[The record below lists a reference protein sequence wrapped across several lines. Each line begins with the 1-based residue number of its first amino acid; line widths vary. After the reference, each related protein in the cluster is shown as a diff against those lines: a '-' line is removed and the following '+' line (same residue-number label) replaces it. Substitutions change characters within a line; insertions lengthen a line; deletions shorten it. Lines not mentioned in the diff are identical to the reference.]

1 VAEGSYALAAAEL
14 EIHPNVTG
22 DFVQPGVGARLR
34 YEAGAGDLD
43 WQRAELSLSA
53 RRYFGPFQLSMHADG
68 GVVLGSNP
76 PPQQLFELG
85 GGEVLPGYRYKEFAG
100 DRAALFRT
108 YLSYRFP
115 LWRSPISVWRFYLPG
130 FGPGLAIGAQ
140 GGWSELS
147 SPGARQSALALG
159 VSETGEPLSVPTGGG
174 RATVG
179 AGVTFF
185 SDIIHVGVA
194 RPVDRAAPW
203 RWVVGFGQSF

>member
-1 VAEGSYALAAAEL
+1 IAALLGGIDDYDYVDRKALRLSLTRSLGGFESALATVQLGAGDDRADVARVDRGLFGGAIFLPNRGVAERSYALAAAEL

-85 GGEVLPGYRYKEFAG
+85 GGEVLPGYRYKEFA
-100 DRAALFRT
+100 
-108 YLSYRFP
+108 
-115 LWRSPISVWRFYLPG
+115 
-130 FGPGLAIGAQ
+130 
-140 GGWSELS
+140 
-147 SPGARQSALALG
+147 
-159 VSETGEPLSVPTGGG
+159 
-174 RATVG
+174 
-179 AGVTFF
+179 
-185 SDIIHVGVA
+185 
-194 RPVDRAAPW
+194 
-203 RWVVGFGQSF
+203 